1 MTSPMEPTDGSDALD
16 PAAML
21 ALQERQ
27 ASRVDDIF
35 TRPTIAIVY
44 IWGVA
49 WTVGFLALWSASDE
63 NPWFTTP
70 PTVAGWL
77 FGILMVG
84 GIVSSS
90 IIGSRMSR
98 GIQGAQQVQGTMYG
112 IAWAIGCTA
121 AAVFGGALFS
131 AGMAPE
137 LSAIFYPAIYSL
149 VVGLLYLAGGAVWRD
164 RVMYGM
170 GIWIIVVG
178 MAAPFFGSPGNALI
192 MAIAGGGGFLVYATF
207 LEATRRRRA
216 HRSAA

>member
-1 MTSPMEPTDGSDALD
+1 MEPTDGSDALD

-27 ASRVDDIF
+27 ATRVDDIF
-35 TRPTIAIVY
+35 ARPTIAIVF

-49 WTVGFLALWSASDE
+49 WTVGFLALWSASDA

-70 PTVAGWL
+70 PIVAGWL
-77 FGILMVG
+77 FAILMAG
-84 GIVSSS
+84 GVVASSV
-90 IIGSRMSR
+90 IGSRMSR

-121 AAVFGGALFS
+121 AAVFGGALFA

-137 LSAIFYPAIYSL
+137 LAAIFYPAIYSL

-170 GIWIIVVG
+170 GVWIIVVG

-192 MAIAGGGGFLVYATF
+192 MGIAGGGGFLAYGCF
-207 LEATRRRRA
+207 LESMRRRRA
-216 HRSAA
+216 RRSEV